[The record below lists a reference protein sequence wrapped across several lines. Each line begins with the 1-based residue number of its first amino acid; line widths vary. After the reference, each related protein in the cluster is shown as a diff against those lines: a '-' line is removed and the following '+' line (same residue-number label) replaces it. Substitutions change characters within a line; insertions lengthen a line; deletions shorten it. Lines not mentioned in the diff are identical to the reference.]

1 MAKNK
6 DKVRRPRTRLLL
18 PGQFHKSSTVVAPI
32 KLAEGGILKGNI
44 KYILDTWRSV
54 HPMGNPIIHSTKAG
68 CNFIPVFLPTWSTDG
83 QWKIALQWIE
93 QRQEGLVP
101 IVIEL
106 PHQVVE
112 AISRQRDQIVTESR
126 KAGAKKAFETSKAK
140 AHDRANGALPGN
152 EVER

>member
-44 KYILDTWRSV
+44 KYILDTWR
-54 HPMGNPIIHSTKAG
+54 
-68 CNFIPVFLPTWSTDG
+68 TDG
-83 QWKIALQWIE
+83 QWKIFLQWIE

>member
-44 KYILDTWRSV
+44 KYILDTWR
-54 HPMGNPIIHSTKAG
+54 
-68 CNFIPVFLPTWSTDG
+68 TDG

>member
-1 MAKNK
+1 MRQQPIV
-6 DKVRRPRTRLLL
+6 DLTRPRTRLLL

-44 KYILDTWRSV
+44 KYILDTWR
-54 HPMGNPIIHSTKAG
+54 
-68 CNFIPVFLPTWSTDG
+68 TDG